1 MRTLKGMRLVDVQ
14 FDVCG
19 GSVHT
24 LYLKAHGNDDGNTL
38 FVGNVDYGTL
48 RLLLIHSFL
57 ASFIRSLTHYTIIT
71 HAYANYHY

>member
-1 MRTLKGMRLVDVQ
+1 MRTLKGMRLVDVPL
-14 FDVCG
+14 DVCG

-48 RLLLIHSFL
+48 ILLIHSFFAL
-57 ASFIRSLTHYTIIT
+57 FFRSLTHYTTIT